1 MQGDTYD
8 RAAENMGN
16 VVHLE
21 HINVRIPSQL
31 TATDFW
37 VSGMGFTRDPYIM
50 VGTENMWINVGHQQ
64 FHMPTGYPQVIR
76 ANVGIVVSDLD
87 ALTTRLAA
95 VREKLTGT
103 KFSFELEDKTVVV
116 TCPWGNKLRCH
127 AAGPEWGDMTL
138 GVPYVEFAVPAGH
151 AAGIARF
158 YQQIMGAPAAVT
170 PVGSLAQARVQ
181 VGTGQELI
189 FRETTQDI
197 PKFDGHH
204 IAVYVADFAGPHAQM
219 KERGIIS
226 EESNPV
232 QYRFKDIVDPD
243 TGKCLFVLE
252 HEVRSFTHPMYM
264 RPMVNR
270 NPNQRQATYRTG
282 RDAYVPGIA

>member
-1 MQGDTYD
+1 MQGDTFD

-16 VVHLE
+16 IIHLE
-21 HINVRIPSQL
+21 HVNVRIPSQL

-37 VSGMGFTRDPYIM
+37 VSGMGFTRDPYVM
-50 VGTENMWINVGHQQ
+50 VGTENMWINIGHQQ
-64 FHMPTGYPQVIR
+64 FHMPTGYPQVVR
-76 ANVGIVVSDLD
+76 GQVGIVVPDLD
-87 ALTTRLAA
+87 ALTTRLAS

-103 KFSFELEDKTVVV
+103 KFSCTLEDKSVIV

-127 AAGPEWGDMTL
+127 GAGPEWGEMTL
-138 GVPYVEFAVPAGH
+138 GVPYVEFSVPAGH

-158 YQQIMGAPAAVT
+158 YQQVMGAAAVVT

-197 PKFDGHH
+197 VKYDGHH
-204 IAVYVADFAGPHAQM
+204 IAVYVTDFAGPHAQL
-219 KERGIIS
+219 KERGIVS

-232 QYRFKDIVDPD
+232 QYRFTDIVDPD
-243 TGKCLFVLE
+243 TNKCLFVIE

-270 NPNQRQATYRTG
+270 NPAQRQATYRPG
-282 RDAYVPGIA
+282 RDAFVPGN